1 MLLLSL
7 VLQASA
13 QESWKLTDLYAS
25 PEAWEAEVVKL
36 ETELRGLEACKGQLA
51 KKLKPC
57 VDLRFSLQQSVYR
70 AETWASLGSDTD
82 SRDDVWRGRAARASL
97 LSSSYAEAASFFEP
111 ELVAMGEKKVATALK
126 KDASLSPYSYY
137 LRNTVRDAKHTLD
150 PAREALLAAAGPI
163 FQAPG
168 SVYRV
173 LSNAEIPWPTVSL
186 HGKEQRLDPA
196 AYTLFRG
203 DADRATRQ
211 EVFTRFFG
219 TLSGFEDSL
228 GTTLDATVQGHWLVA
243 RTRGYP
249 SSVAAALASDH
260 LPENLYSTLVSETRA
275 QLPILHRYLKL
286 RAKMLGITDP
296 AYHDLYAP
304 LVSGE
309 RTWTME
315 EAKALT
321 IASAAPL
328 GSAYTEGLK
337 EGFAGG
343 WMDPYPKQGKVSG
356 AYMNGSAYGIHPF
369 VLMNYN
375 GDYESVTTLAHEWG
389 HAIHSLL
396 SMRAQPYPT
405 ADYST
410 FIAEIAS
417 TGAEALLVDHM
428 LKNAKDDDE
437 RLFYLGSALESLRTT
452 YFRQAQFAEFELAIH
467 QKVEGGEALT
477 GGELSAMYLDVL
489 NRTYGVEQGVTRVDP
504 ALAIE
509 WAYIP
514 HFYYNFYVYQYA
526 TSIAA
531 SSLLAEDVLANKPGA
546 QERYLGLLRSGGSDD
561 PYVLLKTAGV
571 DMASPAPYQAIGR
584 RMERL
589 MGEVEEILKR
599 QGK

>member
-13 QESWKLTDLYAS
+13 QESWKLADLYAT
-25 PEAWEAEVVKL
+25 PEAWEAEVAKL
-36 ETELRGLEACKGQLA
+36 ETDIQSLEACKGQLS
-51 KKLKPC
+51 KKLKSC
-57 VDLRFSLQQSVYR
+57 VELRFQLQQSVYR
-70 AETWASLGSDTD
+70 AETWAGLGSDAD
-82 SRDDVWRGRAARASL
+82 SRDDTWRGRAARASL

-111 ELVAMGEKKVATALK
+111 ELVALGEKKVAAALK

-186 HGKEQRLDPA
+186 HGKDQRLDPA

-203 DADRATRQ
+203 DADRATRK

-219 TLSGFEDSL
+219 TLAGFEDSL

-249 SSVAAALASDH
+249 SSVAAALDSDH
-260 LPENLYSTLVSETRA
+260 LPENLYRTLVSETQA

-286 RAKMLGITDP
+286 RGKMLGIADP

-309 RTWTME
+309 RSWTLE
-315 EAKALT
+315 EAKALA
-321 IASAAPL
+321 IVSAAPL
-328 GSAYTEGLK
+328 GTEYTDGLK
-337 EGFAGG
+337 KGFAEG

-375 GDYESVTTLAHEWG
+375 ADYESVTTLAHEWG
-389 HAIHSLL
+389 HAMHSLL

-428 LKNAKDDDE
+428 LKNAKDDNE
-437 RLFYLGSALESLRTT
+437 RLFYLGSSLESLRTT

-477 GGELSAMYLDVL
+477 GGELSKMYLDVL
-489 NRTYGVEQGVTRVDP
+489 NRYYGVDQGVTQVDP

-546 QERYLGLLRSGGSDD
+546 QDRYLGLLRSGGSDD
-561 PYVLLKTAGV
+561 PYLLLKTAGV
-571 DMASPAPYQAIGR
+571 DMATPAPYQAIGR